1 LCKLARILLYHRTE
15 NTYSNPFEVLAG
27 EQSMNIHLYT
37 SESADEA
44 SRLIRCINT
53 ARNCQ
58 DNFVIHTIDNKNKY
72 SKFPSD
78 LAELF
83 ILVITKLHDIDL
95 LIKIKDIFTGN
106 RVIIILCND
115 NKEMIHKSYL
125 LHPRFIEFA
134 HNDYQQITEIINK
147 LSGYSTKH
155 SYPNHLYHCERLD
168 HGGGL

>member
-1 LCKLARILLYHRTE
+1 
-15 NTYSNPFEVLAG
+15 
-27 EQSMNIHLYT
+27 MNIHLYT

-58 DNFVIHTIDNKNKY
+58 DNFIIHAIDNENKY
-72 SKFPSD
+72 SEFHSD
-78 LAELF
+78 LAELY
-83 ILVITKLHDIDL
+83 ILVITKVSDIDL

-115 NKEMIHKSYL
+115 SKEMIHKSYL

-134 HNDYQQITEIINK
+134 DNDYQQIAEIINK
-147 LSGYSTKH
+147 LSRQSSKH
-155 SYPNHLYHCERLD
+155 SYPNQLYHCDRLD